1 MNNNLNQFSDPCT
14 SPQSRLA
21 HQQQQQQQPHLQEE
35 VCTRAQCC
43 CCCAAAAL
51 VTSQLEDERAPVAA
65 DRRRHQRRPG
75 TSSDVETSTQSGFES
90 GNERSHCCSTSKL
103 STSSQQQRQQEQC
116 DESSPQRYCNDSSFG
131 SEDVGSKPC
140 QELSRGRNVRLCS
153 QGNCVESGEQD
164 DDQVVVLSD
173 QCFRE
178 ENESEDCV
186 VEVQQQQQH
195 IGRRQQHCEN
205 VEKMR
210 LVKKCSLGE
219 EGERSFP
226 SAAAFE
232 SGPRWSGLTGV
243 PGLGAS
249 IHQVIR
255 QCHMYTTVRYWE
267 CLICHKIGL

>member
-1 MNNNLNQFSDPCT
+1 MTNNNNVSINNNLNQFSDPCT

-21 HQQQQQQQPHLQEE
+21 QQHQQQQQQPHLQEE
-35 VCTRAQCC
+35 VCMRGQCC

-65 DRRRHQRRPG
+65 DRRRQQRRPG

-90 GNERSHCCSTSKL
+90 GNERSHCCSASKL
-103 STSSQQQRQQEQC
+103 STSSQQQQRQEQC

-153 QGNCVESGEQD
+153 QGNCVESEEHEEHA
-164 DDQVVVLSD
+164 VVLSD
-173 QCFRE
+173 QCFQE

-186 VEVQQQQQH
+186 EVQQQF
-195 IGRRQQHCEN
+195 GGPQHCEN

-210 LVKKCSLGE
+210 LVKKCSLGD

-226 SAAAFE
+226 SAGAFE
-232 SGPRWSGLTGV
+232 AGPRWSGLTGV

-255 QCHMYTTVRYWE
+255 MKTQAVLSMIFYLLYV
-267 CLICHKIGL
+267 